1 MRSWRAIENGTTP
14 STQRDR
20 QKYWRHWCQYVR
32 HWRRRSF
39 LDDATQLESNII
51 IQAYASRVRT
61 GFYGEGS
68 QVKVQTVTK
77 ALAAVSKTLEL
88 AGQPS
93 PVYRQD
99 EKYQVS
105 IEKMIEGMR
114 RADPLPRPQL
124 AVPVKLVREASLIAL
139 EHDDPKHIALTD
151 LMVIAFY
158 YLLRSGEYTK
168 PKFVVVN
175 GKRRKASR
183 TIQFRLQDVGFFN
196 NTVAIDK
203 SKATLDELMNAT
215 SVTLRIGNQ
224 KNGKMGQ
231 CIHHEALKNVT
242 VGPTQALARR
252 VHHIL
257 SNGGSGE
264 TLLCEFKLKSGDW
277 DCIESSDIVHH
288 VRVMAR
294 ILGLDKQGIDT
305 DLIGA
310 HSLRAGG
317 AMAMKLMGIADT
329 IIMKHGRWS
338 GLTFLMYIHNQIAHL
353 SCDLS
358 KKMSVD
364 MPFVNITNFGN

>member
-1 MRSWRAIENGTTP
+1 MRLWRAVENGTTP

-158 YLLRSGEYTK
+158 
-168 PKFVVVN
+168 
-175 GKRRKASR
+175 
-183 TIQFRLQDVGFFN
+183 
-196 NTVAIDK
+196 
-203 SKATLDELMNAT
+203 
-215 SVTLRIGNQ
+215 
-224 KNGKMGQ
+224 
-231 CIHHEALKNVT
+231 
-242 VGPTQALARR
+242 
-252 VHHIL
+252 
-257 SNGGSGE
+257 
-264 TLLCEFKLKSGDW
+264 
-277 DCIESSDIVHH
+277 
-288 VRVMAR
+288 
-294 ILGLDKQGIDT
+294 
-305 DLIGA
+305 
-310 HSLRAGG
+310 
-317 AMAMKLMGIADT
+317 
-329 IIMKHGRWS
+329 
-338 GLTFLMYIHNQIAHL
+338 
-353 SCDLS
+353 
-358 KKMSVD
+358 
-364 MPFVNITNFGN
+364 